1 VAYAVELTGA
11 ARRALGR
18 IPPRVAPAIVEFL
31 FGDLARQPHRVGNP
45 LERELVGFFGARR
58 GPYRV
63 LYRIDDE
70 AQRVYA
76 IHVDHCGDVYRP
88 R

>member
-1 VAYAVELTGA
+1 MAYGVRFTGP
-11 ARRALGR
+11 ARRAMQG
-18 IPPRVAPAIVEFL
+18 IPPRFVPAIVEFT
-31 FGDLARQPHRVGNP
+31 FGALPREPHHLGKP
-45 LERELVGFFGARR
+45 LERELAGLFGARR

-70 AQRVYA
+70 AHRVYIVHIEHRA
-76 IHVDHCGDVYRP
+76 DVYRP